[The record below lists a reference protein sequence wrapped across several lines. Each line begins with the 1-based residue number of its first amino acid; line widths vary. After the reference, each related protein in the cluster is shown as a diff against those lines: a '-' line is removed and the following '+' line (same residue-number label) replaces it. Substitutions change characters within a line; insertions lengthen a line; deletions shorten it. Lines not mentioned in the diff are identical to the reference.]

1 MKKLLYL
8 FLAITVACS
17 SGDDSTTPDS
27 NDTTPPVITLIGSP
41 NVSVTQ
47 GDNYTDEGATA
58 TDNVDGD
65 LTSNITVSGN
75 VDTATIGNYILT
87 YNVSDSSGNSASVSR
102 TITVVA
108 EGSDVTAP
116 VITITGNA
124 ILDVTQY
131 ETYVDAGATATDD
144 VDGDITAL
152 IEVSGSVDTNT
163 IGTYIITYSVSD
175 SAGNLATA
183 TRNVNV
189 VEAVVCAN
197 GEVVYLDA
205 NGVTIKACPDAQI
218 GDTGNVNGFT
228 YTIVSEQQLRD
239 YVNSGYLE
247 LNRLVTTQVTNMGGL
262 FLDKQEFNQ
271 DISSWDTSNVTN
283 MSAMFYSATL
293 FNQPIG
299 DWDLSSVTDISGMFY
314 RAISFNQPIG
324 GWNTGNVTNMS
335 GTFYEAQHFDQPIGN
350 WNTGNVTDM
359 SAMFSGGISYFTL
372 FNQDISNWDTS
383 NVTIMTNMFKQTAL
397 FNQDISGWDVSNV
410 TDMEQMFMDAQYFN
424 QPIGNWNVSSVT
436 NISYMFKGVFTYTV
450 FNQDLSNWNVSQMTK
465 MRGVFHNASS
475 FNQDISSWDV
485 SGVTDMREMFKVEG
499 TGQYIGQ
506 FNQDLSVWQVDNVTA
521 CSGFAYGQPNWT
533 LPKPNFTNC

>member
-8 FLAITVACS
+8 FLAITFACS
-17 SGDDSTTPDS
+17 SGDDSSDN
-27 NDTTPPVITLIGSP
+27 NDTTSPVITLIGSA
-41 NVSVTQ
+41 NVLVTQ
-47 GDNYTDEGATA
+47 GESYVDEGARA
-58 TDNVDGD
+58 IDDVDGD
-65 LTSNITVSGN
+65 LTSRITVSGS
-75 VDTATIGNYILT
+75 VDTTTIGNYTLT
-87 YNVSDSSGNSASVSR
+87 YSVSDSSGNSATVSR

-218 GDTGNVNGFT
+218 GDTGNINGFT

-239 YVNSGYLE
+239 YVDSGYPE

-262 FLDKQEFNQ
+262 FFNKEFFNQ
-271 DISSWDTSNVTN
+271 DISNWDTSNVTN
-283 MSAMFYSATL
+283 MSAMFYYATF
-293 FNQPIG
+293 FNKPIG
-299 DWDLSSVTDISGMFY
+299 HWDLSNVTDISGMFFG
-314 RAISFNQPIG
+314 AISFNQPIG
-324 GWNTGNVTNMS
+324 DWNTSNIINMS
-335 GTFYEAQHFDQPIGN
+335 GAFFESGFNQPIGN
-350 WNTGNVTDM
+350 WDTGNVTDM
-359 SAMFSGGISYFTL
+359 SALFNGGFSQFNA
-372 FNQDISNWDTS
+372 FNQDIGNWDTS
-383 NVTIMTNMFKQTAL
+383 SVTIMANMFKQSF

-410 TDMEQMFMDAQYFN
+410 TRMEKMFFDAPVFN
-424 QPIGNWNVSSVT
+424 QDVSAWDVSNVT
-436 NISYMFKGVFTYTV
+436 DMTEMFKIEFNGFTGE
-450 FNQDLSNWNVSQMTK
+450 FNQDLST
-465 MRGVFHNASS
+465 
-475 FNQDISSWDV
+475 
-485 SGVTDMREMFKVEG
+485 
-499 TGQYIGQ
+499 
-506 FNQDLSVWQVDNVTA
+506 WQVDNVSDCNSFSA
-521 CSGFAYGQPNWT
+521 GQPNWT
-533 LPKPNFTNC
+533 LPKPNFTNCTP